1 MRYQCIEE
9 VTGALVTLQKTVFW
23 KCLLRHYYYYAT
35 VQKVKSID
43 NVAALNDLLLC
54 AKFALRMLS

>member
-1 MRYQCIEE
+1 MRYQCVEE

-23 KCLLRHYYYYAT
+23 KCLLRHCYYLT

-43 NVAALNDLLLC
+43 NVAGLNDLLLC